1 MNNMFTAMLA
11 AATAKVEVPV
21 DGLTGVWIKSG
32 ATVISSGMKMTGAT
46 VSSGQSQTV
55 YNRGA
60 ANSTTVV
67 SGGSLLI
74 SSGGTANSPVAH
86 GAAVR
91 VNVSRGGS
99 AFGAEIYS
107 SARMN
112 VMGSGALASGISVRG
127 PDGFLNVYGQGASAA
142 SIVMSA
148 GAYVYVYQNGVISG
162 ITQSAG
168 NVYVS
173 SAGTATAV
181 TMIAGG
187 VNVYANGSAENFTV
201 NGGTLRIQ
209 DGGRASGITVAAGGT
224 LVVSSG
230 ATALGV
236 VSSGGT
242 IDVISGGYI
251 EYA

>member
-168 NVYVS
+168 NLYVS
-173 SAGTATAV
+173 SAGTATGVIMGGGA
-181 TMIAGG
+181 IA
-187 VNVYANGSAENFTV
+187 VYASGYINDTTI
-201 NGGTLRIQ
+201 GGGALRIQ
-209 DGGRASGITVAAGGT
+209 NGGNASGIVVQSGGS
-224 LVVSSG
+224 L
-230 ATALGV
+230 V

-242 IDVISGGYI
+242 ALAVTGNAGASIVVLEGGYI
-251 EYA
+251 E